1 MAQEFR
7 ARVNHGNQP
16 PPLKGY
22 TEVLQQP
29 HHPDLP
35 NPGLQIQEV
44 VIRLEDQLLLG
55 VVATRLEALQLLVA
69 EATRL
74 EVLQL
79 LVAEVQQLLVE
90 VVTEPAV
97 QGTEEAIPE
106 VD

>member
-1 MAQEFR
+1 M
-7 ARVNHGNQP
+7 
-16 PPLKGY
+16 
-22 TEVLQQP
+22 EVFQQP
-29 HHPDLP
+29 QLPDLL

-79 LVAEVQQLLVE
+79 LVE
-90 VVTEPAV
+90 VVIEPAV

>member
-1 MAQEFR
+1 MAQEYKV
-7 ARVNHGNQP
+7 RVTHGKQP

-35 NPGLQIQEV
+35 NPGPQVQV
-44 VIRLEDQLLLG
+44 VLIKLEDQQLLE
-55 VVATRLEALQLLVA
+55 VVATRLEVLQLLVA

-79 LVAEVQQLLVE
+79 LVEVDSEL
-90 VVTEPAV
+90 AV
-97 QGTEEAIPE
+97 QGIEEAIQE

>member
-79 LVAEVQQLLVE
+79 LVE